1 MKKILITSALPY
13 VNNTPHLG
21 NLIQVLSADVYARYC
36 RLRGYETLYV
46 CGTDEYGTA
55 TETRALEEGITPQEL
70 CDRYYRVHAD
80 VYKWF
85 NIAFDSFGRT
95 STPKHTKIT
104 QSIFLGLDSNGYIK
118 EKTIEQTYCETCD
131 RFLAD
136 RYVRGICPHCDYP
149 EARGD
154 QCENC
159 GKLLDPTDLVE
170 PHCGVCGATPVV
182 RETTHLYID
191 LPAILPKLEAWMEK
205 TSADGAWA
213 KNAVQMTQAWIRD
226 GLHERAITRDLK
238 WGIPVPKKNFENKV
252 FYVWFDA
259 PIGYI
264 SITAN
269 LTDQWEQWWKNPEEV
284 KLVQFIGK
292 DNIPFH
298 TVIFPSS
305 LIGSGESWTLLH
317 SMSSSEYLNYESGKF
332 SKSKGIGVFGTD
344 AVGSGIPA
352 DVWRFYLFYNRPEK
366 ADSLFTWKDFKEK
379 VNGELIGNLAN
390 LVNRTLTFVNRY
402 FYGRLPGAAEGGG
415 TAADPAADDDASRK
429 FWREVEQ
436 AEEEILNALER
447 IELREALRR
456 IFALSSIGNKRFQDE
471 EPWKLVKKDRR
482 KTGVLL
488 RDLVCLIR
496 DLAVLIHPYL
506 PETADRIHSFLG
518 TEGSGTDQLGVLS
531 GIEAVKDPELLFRKL
546 EDEEI
551 ENFKKKFAGGQ
562 GMCSDTQ
569 ALEKFRSRVDLRVAK
584 IVEVEKHPKADKLYI
599 ETVDLGGE
607 TRRIVSGLVPYYR
620 PDELKG
626 RNVLLVCNLKPA
638 RLRGVESQGML
649 LAADDGK
656 IVEVLFADHARPGD
670 PVGLAGQQASGQVA
684 EEIDI
689 EEFFSIPIQVKNHQ
703 VLIAEVLLEC
713 AGKSITSEKVKTGQ
727 VR

>member
-1 MKKILITSALPY
+1 MKKTLITSALPY
-13 VNNTPHLG
+13 VNNIPHLG

-70 CDRYYRVHAD
+70 CDRYYQVHSE

-95 STPKHTKIT
+95 STPKHTEIT
-104 QSIFLGLDSNGYIK
+104 QSIFLGLDRNGYIK

-136 RYVRGICPHCDYP
+136 RYVRGTCPHCEYP

-205 TSADGAWA
+205 TSEEGAWA

-238 WGIPVPKKNFENKV
+238 WGIPVPKQNFENKV

-269 LTDQWEQWWKNPEEV
+269 LTDEWQQWWKNPGEV

-298 TVIFPSS
+298 TVIFPCS
-305 LIGSGESWTLLH
+305 LIGSGETWTLLH

-332 SKSKGIGVFGTD
+332 SKSKGIGVFGND
-344 AVGSGIPA
+344 AVDSGIPA
-352 DVWRFYLFYNRPEK
+352 DVWRFYLFYNRPER
-366 ADSLFTWKDFKEK
+366 ADSLFTWKDFQEK

-402 FYGRLPGAAEGGG
+402 FDGKLPGAAEGDG
-415 TAADPAADDDASRK
+415 TAAGSDASRK

-436 AEEEILNALER
+436 AEREILDALER

-456 IFALSSIGNKRFQDE
+456 IFALSSIGNKRFQED
-471 EPWKLVKKDRR
+471 EPWKAVKEDRE

-488 RDLVCLIR
+488 RDLVYLIR

-506 PETADRIHSFLG
+506 PDTADRIHSFLG
-518 TEGSGTDQLGVLS
+518 TEGSGIDQLKVLS
-531 GIEAVKDPELLFRKL
+531 GIEEVKAPELLFRKL
-546 EDEEI
+546 EDEEM
-551 ENFKKKFAGGQ
+551 ENFKKKFSGGQ
-562 GMCSDTQ
+562 AMGADTRT
-569 ALEKFRSRVDLRVAK
+569 LEKFRSRVDLRVAK

-599 ETVDLGGE
+599 ETVDLGAE
-607 TRRIVSGLVPYYR
+607 TRQIVSGLVPYYR

-638 RLRGVESQGML
+638 RLRGVESRGML
-649 LAADDGK
+649 LAADDGQT
-656 IVEVLFADHARPGD
+656 VEVLFADHAEAGD
-670 PVGLAGQQASGQVA
+670 PVGFAGQPNSGGAA

-689 EEFFSIPIQVKNHQ
+689 DEFFSIPIQVKNHQ
-703 VLIAEVLLEC
+703 VLVDEVVLEC
-713 AGKSITSEKVKTGQ
+713 AGRSITSEKVKTGQ